1 LSCWYQPNGD
11 EIKFSL
17 VNVVCLVQ
25 LMRVSNVLEV
35 SVRDINNKISMLLTA
50 LLYKLSYN
58 KKKCNKKLFF
68 IFNKKLNVA
77 DSTDV

>member
-1 LSCWYQPNGD
+1 
-11 EIKFSL
+11 
-17 VNVVCLVQ
+17 
-25 LMRVSNVLEV
+25 MRVSNVLEV